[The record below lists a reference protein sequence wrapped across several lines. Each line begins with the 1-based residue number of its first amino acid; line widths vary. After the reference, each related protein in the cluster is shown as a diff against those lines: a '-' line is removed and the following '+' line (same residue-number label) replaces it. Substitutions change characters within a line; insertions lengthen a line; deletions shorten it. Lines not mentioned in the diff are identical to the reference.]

1 MRKIAIAVATLGLG
15 AGLIAVS
22 PAATAATSADARVLA
37 GSITLYEHDDFG
49 GRKASF
55 SATDCNLANNYWGTG
70 ANRVIMNDQ
79 TSSMSNGRDSSV
91 WLWQGAGK
99 TGESYRAAAN
109 SADADLG
116 NNPIGDNS
124 VSCVEF

>member
-15 AGLIAVS
+15 AGLIAAS
-22 PAATAATSADARVLA
+22 PAATAATTA
-37 GSITLYEHDDFG
+37 GAEAQIRAGAITLFEHDDFG

-55 SATDCNLANNYWGTG
+55 SATDCNLSNNKWAGTNVG
-70 ANRVIMNDQ
+70 MDNAA
-79 TSSMSNGRDSSV
+79 SSMSNGRDSSV

-99 TGESYRAAAN
+99 TGEHYRAAAN
-109 SADADLG
+109 SADADFS
-116 NNPIGDNS
+116 NNDIGDNS

>member
-15 AGLIAVS
+15 AGLIAAS
-22 PAATAATSADARVLA
+22 PAATAATTSDFSVRA
-37 GSITLYEHDDFG
+37 GAITLFEHDDFG

-55 SATDCNLANNYWGTG
+55 SATDCNLANNNWAGTSV
-70 ANRVIMNDQ
+70 NMNNQ
-79 TSSMSNGRDSSV
+79 ASSMSNGRDSSV
-91 WLWQGAGK
+91 WLWDGAGR
-99 TGESYRAAAN
+99 TGDVYRAAAS

-116 NNPIGDNS
+116 NNPIGDNA

>member
-22 PAATAATSADARVLA
+22 PAATAAPSADRQVRA
-37 GSITLYEHDDFG
+37 GSITLFEHDDFG
-49 GRKASF
+49 GRKAAF
-55 SATDCNLANNYWGTG
+55 SATDCNLANNNWAGTSV
-70 ANRVIMNDQ
+70 NMNDE

-99 TGESYRAAAN
+99 TGEHYRAAAN
-109 SADADLG
+109 SADADLS
-116 NNPIGDNS
+116 NNDVGDNS

>member
-22 PAATAATSADARVLA
+22 PAATAATDSTRAIQA

-49 GRKASF
+49 GRKATF
-55 SATDCNLANNYWGTG
+55 SGTDCNLSNNTWSGSST
-70 ANRVIMNDQ
+70 IMNNQ
-79 TSSMSNGRDSSV
+79 TSSMSNGRSASV
-91 WLWQGAGK
+91 WLWDGAGK
-99 TGESYRAAAN
+99 TGDVYRAAAN
-109 SADADLG
+109 SADSDLS
-116 NNPIGDNS
+116 NNPIGDNA